1 MDDNAEDLAVHW
13 LDEESEIVEGLFLG
27 EDLAGHANLFHSR
40 IIGILQDNASVPVA
54 APEASVPDELPQV
67 IYHPGAQRRPDP
79 GNLLA
84 SISAEDSSATLVPT
98 LLAGGVHLSIKNND
112 PAVRTPDSGVRF

>member
-1 MDDNAEDLAVHW
+1 DVSHAPRFSSIQDQFYRKKKASSPTQSVEPPSMDDDAEDLAVHW
-13 LDEESEIVEGLFLG
+13 LDQESEIVEGLFLG

-67 IYHPGAQRRPDP
+67 GSNANYDYDYDI
-79 GNLLA
+79 
-84 SISAEDSSATLVPT
+84 
-98 LLAGGVHLSIKNND
+98 
-112 PAVRTPDSGVRF
+112 